1 MIRKNK
7 TFTERLKDAKRKNL
21 LTLLD
26 LLDII
31 MNNKAVINGNSN
43 QALEVMK
50 MVHSIYENDKEWK
63 KKFKGKKITF

>member
-7 TFTERLKDAKRKNL
+7 AFTERLKDAKRKNL

-31 MNNKAVINGNSN
+31 INNKKATYIMSKTMQWRTGNSR
-43 QALEVMK
+43 K
-50 MVHSIYENDKEWK
+50 TSR
-63 KKFKGKKITF
+63 

>member
-7 TFTERLKDAKRKNL
+7 TLTERLKDAKRKNL

-31 MNNKAVINGNSN
+31 IN
-43 QALEVMK
+43 E
-50 MVHSIYENDKEWK
+50 
-63 KKFKGKKITF
+63 KGVKHYG